1 MYNNIPIIVTPHL
14 NVLIMRKLIL
24 FLAVLF
30 PSMLAFAQVKDAKFK
45 SVNEAEFAKIV
56 ADKSVQIVDVR
67 TAEEFASGHLENA
80 LNYDVKGADFEKN
93 IASLSKDKT
102 VAVYCRSGARSKVAA
117 QKLAE
122 KGYNVVELDGGIM
135 AWKGKKVK

>member
-1 MYNNIPIIVTPHL
+1 
-14 NVLIMRKLIL
+14 MRKLIL
-24 FLAVLF
+24 ILAVLF

>member
-1 MYNNIPIIVTPHL
+1 MYNNVPIIVTPHL

-24 FLAVLF
+24 ILAVLF

>member
-1 MYNNIPIIVTPHL
+1 M
-14 NVLIMRKLIL
+14 LIMRKLIL
-24 FLAVLF
+24 FLTFIFTSVF
-30 PSMLAFAQVKDAKFK
+30 TFAQVKEAKFK

-56 ADKSVQIVDVR
+56 ANKNVQIVDVR
-67 TAEEFASGHLENA
+67 TPEEFADGHLENA
-80 LNYDVKGADFEKN
+80 VNIDVKGADFEKK
-93 IASLSKDKT
+93 IATLSKDKT

-122 KGYNVVELDGGIM
+122 KGYNVIELDGGIL

>member
-1 MYNNIPIIVTPHL
+1 
-14 NVLIMRKLIL
+14 MRKLIL
-24 FLAVLF
+24 FLTFIFTSVLT
-30 PSMLAFAQVKDAKFK
+30 FAQVKEAKFK

-56 ADKSVQIVDVR
+56 ANKSVQIVDVR
-67 TAEEFASGHLENA
+67 TAEEFSDEHLENA
-80 LNYDVKGADFEKN
+80 VNIDVKGADFETK
-93 IASLSKDKT
+93 IATLSKEKI

-122 KGYNVVELDGGIM
+122 KGYNVVELDGGIL

>member
-1 MYNNIPIIVTPHL
+1 
-14 NVLIMRKLIL
+14 MRKLIL